1 MTRCPKTLREAVK
14 IDFSILNVSAF
25 SLQPQMMRVSLLPNG
40 QISAVRVS
48 TDSIPGIV
56 ARLASQETRRL
67 DRVYAFDQTV
77 FYLPNERATL
87 LEVLRATAKY
97 YQPSFQ
103 YCVENLKALKD
114 AFGPEGEWTDTLLSP
129 HIDLAIQ
136 RDNAAALFGWSTVLR
151 KAGYT
156 RHLEMVDEQL
166 AQIMKKLSVIE
177 DFDRDVLDAAEKRLR
192 TVAKRVQKGRRDDI
206 LTEMHMSV
214 SIIREMAQVLGVK
227 YDVYKMLESKSQE
240 DATVRVQLH
249 RAVMTALQAAGF
261 SKVGLP
267 GQNPVTPQ
275 TVTKAAIERFLNGLS
290 STVKTQLVARLPG
303 DLMTFEG
310 RSGALVG
317 GLKAIEEF
325 RGTTARAVRD
335 LSAWLREN
343 LLDKG
348 EYDAA
353 VLDEK
358 RLEALRKEF
367 RWTLDAWQTTFIE
380 AVREGQSVLAIT
392 PTSAGKTFI
401 GMSSIEWFLERK
413 RDADPTVIAYIAPS
427 FDLALQTYN
436 NVKATFGRY
445 QTSLV
450 TARASDI
457 VDRTQIWIGTPIELW
472 VYFNTMGIHFDVG
485 YFDEI
490 HTISVSFGT
499 GREANLRSEATA
511 NLLTLCRRQFIG
523 LSATIH
529 EDDID
534 ELCGFISRQSG
545 LTLNPRTNVIIH
557 QSRPVPQQKFRW
569 VGDSYIP
576 ELPLPPS
583 EDPVEYPVTPEATF
597 KFLRQMLDENKGP
610 ALIFD
615 ANPEECWNN
624 YERYVEWLSVAE
636 AEAYSGW
643 HRVASETE
651 RDIATYNDMVD
662 KHYAYVSLAAAEAAA
677 SRGRTTRSMRTD
689 VTGARSV
696 VASKSSTIEVPD
708 TSGFKVRRVA
718 ILRKIRTNLVETIKA
733 RMATRPRLTR
743 KITKEQAIQLESIG
757 VVKAPG
763 ERYKAGKLVGVEVP
777 DLLDVYQKCAVAEAY
792 RGDDPMAIEFVCQGV
807 GPYFRMGAE
816 IKEVNRIRAMFK
828 PSMDPKGQQ
837 LREEMLALCE
847 AERIREDEIRP
858 LFELIVR
865 GLEFGVGIVVPTIPF
880 VVHYTMLQL
889 LSTKAIPMIFASLDM
904 SMGINYP
911 IRTVCIRANTLTT
924 MNVCEYLQAAGRSG
938 RRRLDTIGYVVS
950 WNIVNADSA
959 NQATLPHIQLPVLD
973 ARSGSQI
980 SDHLKL
986 AIEIEQGRIY
996 AIDAATTQQTLDEA
1010 IRRLGYSKA
1019 KKETKRTLA
1028 VEDGDGDVLE
1038 MEDESERTGVE
1049 TARGTRVHV
1058 DDSALVSAV
1067 AGCVA
1072 PLAASM
1078 GIDSSD
1084 LLEIT
1089 DRIRNITL
1097 GSTSAEMHE
1106 NAYHWARQIG
1116 LVKIALQELH
1126 IKMHMCSHFEWLR
1139 YIESVYE
1146 LIHRAQLRQ
1155 MRL

>member
-1 MTRCPKTLREAVK
+1 MLRGAVK
-14 IDFSILNVSAF
+14 IDFLILTTSTF

-56 ARLASQETRRL
+56 ARLSAQETRRSEK
-67 DRVYAFDQTV
+67 VYAFDQNV
-77 FYLPNERATL
+77 FYLPNEGDNL
-87 LEVLRATAKY
+87 LKVLCATAKY

-114 AFGPEGEWTDTLLSP
+114 VFGPEGEWTESLLSP

-136 RDNAAALFGWSTVLR
+136 RDNAAALFGWSAVLR

-156 RHLEMVDEQL
+156 RHLEMVDEQF

-177 DFDRDVLDAAEKRLR
+177 DFDRDIIDAAEVRLR

-214 SIIREMAQVLGVK
+214 SIIREMARVLGVK
-227 YDVYKMLESKSQE
+227 YDVYKMLESRSQE
-240 DATVRVQLH
+240 EATVRVQLH
-249 RAVMTALQAAGF
+249 RAVMTTLQAAGF
-261 SKVGLP
+261 LKVGLP
-267 GQNPVTPQ
+267 GQTAVTPQ
-275 TVTKAAIERFLNGLS
+275 TVTKAAIVKFLGGLKPA
-290 STVKTQLVARLPG
+290 VKAQLVARLPE
-303 DLMTFEG
+303 DLKTFEG
-310 RSGALVG
+310 RSGGLVA
-317 GLKAIEEF
+317 GLKAVEEF
-325 RGTTARAVRD
+325 RGTSTGRPIRD
-335 LSAWLREN
+335 LSAWLRES

-358 RLEALRKEF
+358 RLETLRKEF
-367 RWTLDAWQTTFIE
+367 RWTLDAWQTAFIE
-380 AVREGQSVLAIT
+380 TVREGQSVLAIT

-413 RDADPTVIAYIAPS
+413 RDVDTTVIAYIAPS

-457 VDRTQIWIGTPIELW
+457 VDKTQIWIGTPIELW
-472 VYFNTMGIHFDVG
+472 VYFNTMGIHFDIG

-511 NLLTLCRRQFIG
+511 NLLSLCRRQFIG

-534 ELCGFISRQSG
+534 GLCGFISAQSG
-545 LTLNPRTNVIIH
+545 LSLNPRTNVIIH

-583 EDPVEYPVTPEATF
+583 EDPIERPVTPEATF
-597 KFLRQMLDENKGP
+597 TFLRQMLDENKGP
-610 ALIFD
+610 SLIFD

-624 YERYVEWLSVAE
+624 YEQYVEWLSASE

-643 HRVASETE
+643 HRVGHETE
-651 RDIATYNDMVD
+651 RDIANYNDMVD
-662 KHYAYVSLAAAEAAA
+662 THYAYVSLAAAEAAA

-708 TSGFKVRRVA
+708 ASGFKVRRVA
-718 ILRKIRTNLVETIKA
+718 ILRRIRANLVDTIKA
-733 RMATRPRLTR
+733 RMATRPKLTR
-743 KITKEQAIQLESIG
+743 KITKDQAVQLEAIG

-763 ERYKAGKLVGVEVP
+763 ERFKAGKSVGVEVP
-777 DLLDVYQKCAVAEAY
+777 DLLAVHQACVLAEAY
-792 RGDDPMAIEFVCQGV
+792 RGEDPMNIDFVCQGV

-816 IKEVNRIRAMFK
+816 IKEVNRIRAMFR

-889 LSTKAIPMIFASLDM
+889 LSAKAIPMIFASLDM

-959 NQATLPHIQLPVLD
+959 NQATLPHIQLPDLD

-980 SDHLKL
+980 GDHQKL

-996 AIDAATTQQTLDEA
+996 AIDSATTQQTLDEA

-1019 KKETKRTLA
+1019 KKETRRTLA
-1028 VEDGDGDVLE
+1028 VEDGEGDDVD
-1038 MEDESERTGVE
+1038 MEDGGGRPGVE
-1049 TARGTRVHV
+1049 TIHTTRVHV

-1078 GIDSSD
+1078 GIEASD

-1089 DRIRNITL
+1089 DRIKNITL
-1097 GSTSAEMHE
+1097 GLTSPEMHE

-1139 YIESVYE
+1139 HIESVYE